1 MPASRLVLPLPL
13 KPPKPCNLP
22 TTNPSDGR
30 LFHIDFGY
38 ILGND
43 PKPFP
48 PPMKLCKEMIEAMGG
63 QGSDYYKQ
71 VSTGVL
77 PCWWSYS

>member
-1 MPASRLVLPLPL
+1 MLAP
-13 KPPKPCNLP
+13 
-22 TTNPSDGR
+22 DGR

-48 PPMKLCKEMIEAMGG
+48 PPMKLCREMIEAMGG
-63 QGSDYYKQ
+63 QVWWFYVLGVGC
-71 VSTGVL
+71 VSNGQSGVL
-77 PCWWSYS
+77 